1 MRGNLRGQAIDNVTG
16 QHDGFLNFKKL
27 LGFNGGQWIF
37 LSFNRAVLQG
47 QIHFSKSNRCRVGAA
62 CFRCGAVCGYVWH
75 ANLDALHASAIG
87 KCFLSGGVARTVVG
101 VGGHLNACLGAEFTH
116 HFGKHWALRVSNE
129 VVAIAEDE
137 GVVSNAKTRISA
149 RCKRGAADDHVD
161 RTQS

>member
-1 MRGNLRGQAIDNVTG
+1 MRGQAIDNVTG

-62 CFRCGAVCGYVWH
+62 CFRCGAVGWNVRH
-75 ANLDALHASAIG
+75 ANLDALHAGAVGES
-87 KCFLSGGVARTVVG
+87 FLRGCVACAVVG
-101 VGGHLNACLGAEFTH
+101 VGRYLNASFGTELIH
-116 HFGKHWALRVSNE
+116 HLCKHGALRVSNE